1 MRDVNIEIK
10 QDNGSRLVVN
20 TDMIEEDVI
29 RIMCGLEPKEQDF
42 KRRSLNEM
50 GR

>member
-10 QDNGSRLVVN
+10 QDNDSRLVVN

-29 RIMCGLEPKEQDF
+29 HIMCGLEPKYQNF
-42 KRRSLNEM
+42 KRGE
-50 GR
+50 